1 MDVEKSPNFMS
12 LSNDGKISSNVALEG
27 KAHIQFFCTVV
38 SACSITFK
46 PNSNIRI

>member
-1 MDVEKSPNFMS
+1 MDVETSPNFMS
-12 LSNDGKISSNVALEG
+12 LSNAGKISSNVALEG
-27 KAHIQFFCTVV
+27 KAHIQLFCTVV